1 MLTTNNSSNV
11 FHPELIEPKLAFR
24 FSVFFFM
31 SGLIPNSLD
40 IRFSKVSGLSSRIDT
55 QSLNEG
61 GQNLFSHRLPTRAQY
76 DNLVLERSMMIDS
89 MLVTEFVSTLSFF
102 KFNPSN
108 VLVTLL
114 DETGL
119 PISGWLFLTAYP
131 AKWTISDLNAEQ
143 NQVVVE
149 TMELAYQRMQTI
161 RL

>member
-1 MLTTNNSSNV
+1 MLTANNSGNV
-11 FHPELIEPKLAFR
+11 YYPELVEPKLAFR

-31 SGLIPNSLD
+31 AGLIPNSLD
-40 IRFSKVSGLSSRIDT
+40 IRFSKVSGLGSRMDT

-89 MLVTEFVSTLSFF
+89 MLAAEFVSTLSFF

-149 TMELAYQRMQTI
+149 TMELVYQRMQTI

>member
-1 MLTTNNSSNV
+1 MDIPSDV
-11 FHPELIEPKLAFR
+11 YQAVHGGPPLAFR
-24 FSVFFFM
+24 YSVFF
-31 SGLIPNSLD
+31 LIGGVVSNPLD

-61 GQNLFSHRLPTRAQY
+61 GQNLYTHRLPTRVQY
-76 DNLVLERSMMIDS
+76 DNLVLERGMAIGS
-89 MLVTEFVSTLSFF
+89 MLVAEFNATMSLF

-119 PISGWLFLTAYP
+119 PISGWLFMTAYP
-131 AKWTISDLNAEQ
+131 VKWTVSDLAADS
-143 NQVVVE
+143 NQVVIE
-149 TMELAYQRMQTI
+149 TMELAYQRMQAI